1 VEDAVEASERP
12 PDTPPAR
19 LLGVAQQLRAETRK
33 LTERGGQFVQENKA
47 LVALGAAG
55 LVGSAVGFLVAGG
68 AIMATRLSR
77 SQDEETETGSSRDV
91 SLDD

>member
-1 VEDAVEASERP
+1 MIHCDP
-12 PDTPPAR
+12 
-19 LLGVAQQLRAETRK
+19 L
-33 LTERGGQFVQENKA
+33 
-47 LVALGAAG
+47 
-55 LVGSAVGFLVAGG
+55 G